1 MRDISFLE
9 WFLLG
14 MPVEWFVLTLVSG
27 VVFVAWTVVSGG
39 WARWRRARDERRD
52 GRHQGD

>member
-14 MPVEWFVLTLVSG
+14 MPVEWFLLTIVAGAMFLV
-27 VVFVAWTVVSGG
+27 
-39 WARWRRARDERRD
+39 WATASTWLDRWRRERRQRRRGPSD
-52 GRHQGD
+52 RP